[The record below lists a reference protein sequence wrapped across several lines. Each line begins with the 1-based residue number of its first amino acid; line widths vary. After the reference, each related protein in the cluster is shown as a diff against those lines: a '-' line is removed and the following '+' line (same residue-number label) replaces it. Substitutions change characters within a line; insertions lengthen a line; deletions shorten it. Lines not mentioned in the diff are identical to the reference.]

1 MGIVSKIVRQKS
13 SWGFEAAPQNNPL
26 LCLGSWDKCFPN
38 TGPYHVE
45 ITLLVA
51 RPRRWHSLAAY
62 THPHHLHTHTAYTHP
77 HRLHTHTAYT
87 HPHRLHTHTAYTP
100 TRLTHT
106 HTAYTHPH
114 HLHTHT
120 AYTHPHRNTGRWGW
134 PSRSR
139 LCAQWRGQI
148 KHPPRVW
155 GQGEQEISGR
165 EDTPQGLGDFHV
177 AGWGGWECVRVC
189 VCVERGGDVRLQL
202 WG

>member
-51 RPRRWHSLAAY
+51 RPRRWHSLA
-62 THPHHLHTHTAYTHP
+62 
-77 HRLHTHTAYT
+77 
-87 HPHRLHTHTAYTP
+87 
-100 TRLTHT
+100 
-106 HTAYTHPH
+106 AYTHPH